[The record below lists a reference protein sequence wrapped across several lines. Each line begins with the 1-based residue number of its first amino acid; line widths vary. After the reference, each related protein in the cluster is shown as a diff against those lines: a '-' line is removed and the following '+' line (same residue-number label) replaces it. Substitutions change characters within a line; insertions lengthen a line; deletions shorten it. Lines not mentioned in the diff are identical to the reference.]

1 MFEAQLLE
9 NLQLKILL
17 YFGKFVF
24 SFELIVEVSKQFYRF
39 SLKTRR
45 WYVVRRTNDLTSK
58 FMINVSSLRKVVNLV
73 VNHHKD
79 RTYIFF

>member
-39 SLKTRR
+39 SLK
-45 WYVVRRTNDLTSK
+45 NK
-58 FMINVSSLRKVVNLV
+58 KVVCGETN
-73 VNHHKD
+73 K
-79 RTYIFF
+79 